1 MPKVKYAGI
10 PINDLIVPALSIG
23 QAEEFDALIQQVSPK
38 PDELRTAYAKR
49 LLPLVAAAV
58 RRNYP
63 ELTDEAIAQDL
74 DFDSF
79 GLAVK
84 AALAITDASAPA
96 KTRGE

>member
-23 QAEEFDALIQQVSPK
+23 QAEAFDSLISSIAPAEG
-38 PDELRTAYAKR
+38 ELRTVYAKR

-63 ELTDEAIAQDL
+63 DMTDAEVANEL

-79 GLAVK
+79 NASVK
-84 AALAITDASAPA
+84 AALAIGDGTA